1 MTGFID
7 IHSHILPGIDDG
19 SKNMEMSLEMLKK
32 AENEGISTIFATSHN
47 MPGKG
52 IHSRESIHRRVA
64 ELQKAAD
71 EEGIKIKIYPGTEYF
86 YREEV
91 INDLEEEKQITF
103 AESDCV
109 LVEFDPMTERAYIRA
124 AAREIIA
131 CGFVPVIAHVERY
144 EFLTKQKDY
153 EGIIRLRDIGALIQ
167 INTAS
172 VTGGMGFWKKLWV
185 RGLLKKELVDFIGTD
200 AHRSEGERSPK
211 FQECAK
217 YVQKKCS
224 KSYAD
229 ALLGGNAKKYFGI

>member
-1 MTGFID
+1 MAGFID
-7 IHSHILPGIDDG
+7 VHSHILPGIDDG
-19 SKNMEMSLEMLKK
+19 SKNMDMSLAMLKQ
-32 AENEGISTIFATSHN
+32 AEEEGVSIIFATSHN

-52 IHSRESIHRRVA
+52 IHSRDSIYRRVA
-64 ELQKAAD
+64 ELQQAA
-71 EEGIKIKIYPGTEYF
+71 EEAGIHIKIYPGTEYF
-86 YREEV
+86 YREDV
-91 INDLEEEKQITF
+91 INDLEEEKQITY
-103 AESDCV
+103 AESNCV

-200 AHRSEGERSPK
+200 AHRAEGERSPH
-211 FQECAK
+211 FRECAK
-217 YVQKKCS
+217 YINKKCS
-224 KSYAD
+224 KPYAD
-229 ALLGGNAKKYFGI
+229 ALLGGNAKKYFEI